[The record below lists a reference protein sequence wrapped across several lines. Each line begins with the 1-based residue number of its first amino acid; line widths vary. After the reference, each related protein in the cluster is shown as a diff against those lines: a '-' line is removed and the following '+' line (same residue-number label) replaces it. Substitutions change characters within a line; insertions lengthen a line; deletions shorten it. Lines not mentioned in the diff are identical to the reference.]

1 MSIRIS
7 KMENVLKVSKQTP
20 VYIFPLGGIY

>member
-20 VYIFPLGGIY
+20 VYIFPLDGIY

>member
-7 KMENVLKVSKQTP
+7 KMENVLKISKQTP
-20 VYIFPLGGIY
+20 VYIFPLGKIY